1 MNKKNYK
8 CYRLCVNKK
17 FLAAYNEA
25 VKADREFE
33 DVTRWAHQ
41 VHQEWPKVLKGEV
54 LGKNLAWANG
64 RFLEALNEA
73 HRTKRDLMRLVQ
85 DGMRK
90 MGLIKEGGAQ

>member
-1 MNKKNYK
+1 MNKKYPD
-8 CYRLCVNKK
+8 YRLYVTKK
-17 FLAAYNEA
+17 FMTAYNEA

-33 DVTRWAHQ
+33 DVTRWAHR

-54 LGKNLAWANG
+54 LDKNLAWANG
-64 RFLEALNEA
+64 RFLEVLDEA
-73 HRTKRDLMRLVQ
+73 HRTKRELMRLVQ